1 VLRLAHELG
10 IHAEVGNCTV
20 DDLMLADE
28 CFLTNAVRGIRPVGR
43 VHSLVDFGAGAITS
57 RLREALEASDE

>member
-1 VLRLAHELG
+1 
-10 IHAEVGNCTV
+10 
-20 DDLMLADE
+20 
-28 CFLTNAVRGIRPVGR
+28 VRGIRPVGR

>member
-1 VLRLAHELG
+1 VLRVAGQLG

-20 DDLMLADE
+20 DDLLAAEE

-43 VHSLVDFGAGAITS
+43 VHGVVDFKPGDITA
-57 RLREALEASDE
+57 RLREAIEAGDE